1 MLDRLMLFGIEKGF
15 FEEKPLGELEKS
27 CCPCAKTVVIDFD
40 KAKEKILKETSCQQ
54 PKSADAIKILPH
66 LSRIDFI
73 EMKGWEQFIIRTQDK
88 NNFSKETENHIDNL
102 RLSTK
107 IRDSLNTLWI
117 FVKDK
122 NLRCSNLEFSQ
133 YEQAEKNYF
142 VVVDI
147 DLYQDPMK
155 DRAIALGFLSQN
167 LSKQKVLNALKKD
180 VDGISESNL
189 ENLKKPR
196 ILNCREIDQFYD
208 KENGGIQTNSINLS

>member
-73 EMKGWEQFIIRTQDK
+73 EMKGWEQFIIRNQDK
-88 NNFSKETENHIDNL
+88 KNFSEETENHIDNL

-155 DRAIALGFLSQN
+155 DRAVALGFLSQN
-167 LSKQKVLNALKKD
+167 LTKQKVLNALKKD
-180 VDGISESNL
+180 VDGIAESNL

-196 ILNCREIDQFYD
+196 ILNCREIDKFYN
-208 KENGGIQTNSINLS
+208 KENSDI

>member
-1 MLDRLMLFGIEKGF
+1 MLFGIEKGF
-15 FEEKPLGELEKS
+15 FEEKSLGELEKS

-73 EMKGWEQFIIRTQDK
+73 EMKGWEQFIIRTQGK

-117 FVKDK
+117 FVKNK

-147 DLYQDPMK
+147 DLYQDPIK

-167 LSKQKVLNALKKD
+167 LTKQKVLNALKKD
-180 VDGISESNL
+180 VDGIPESNL

-196 ILNCREIDQFYD
+196 ILNCREIDEFYN
-208 KENGGIQTNSINLS
+208 KENSDIQTN

>member
-1 MLDRLMLFGIEKGF
+1 MGLKMLDRLMSFGIENGF
-15 FEEKPLGELEKS
+15 FEEKPLGKLEKS
-27 CCPCAKTVVIDFD
+27 CCPCTKTEVIDFD

-73 EMKGWEQFIIRTQDK
+73 EMKGWEQFIIRNKDK
-88 NNFSKETENHIDNL
+88 NNFSEETENHIDNL

-107 IRDSLNTLWI
+107 IRDRLNTLWI
-117 FVKDK
+117 FVKNK

-147 DLYQDPMK
+147 DLHHDPLK
-155 DRAIALGFLSQN
+155 DRAVILGFLSQ
-167 LSKQKVLNALKKD
+167 KQ
-180 VDGISESNL
+180 
-189 ENLKKPR
+189 
-196 ILNCREIDQFYD
+196 F
-208 KENGGIQTNSINLS
+208 KERR

>member
-15 FEEKPLGELEKS
+15 FEEKSLGELEKS

-117 FVKDK
+117 FVKNK

-147 DLYQDPMK
+147 DLYQDPIK

-167 LSKQKVLNALKKD
+167 LTKQKVLNALKKD
-180 VDGISESNL
+180 VDGIPESNL

-196 ILNCREIDQFYD
+196 ILNCREIDEFYN
-208 KENGGIQTNSINLS
+208 KENSDIQTN